1 MRNIKGY
8 VTSDERICFGI
19 LYYDSE
25 EAAQEAAKQTI
36 AEGNTYNG
44 GMFHGMA
51 CGRDKSWDHT
61 SPEGIRLYAVT
72 H

>member
-8 VTSDERICFGI
+8 VTSDQRICFGI

-25 EAAQEAAKQTI
+25 EAAQEAAKETI
-36 AEGNTYNG
+36 AQGNRYNG
-44 GMFHGMA
+44 GWFHGMA
-51 CGRDKSWDHT
+51 CGRDKSWDHVDKD
-61 SPEGIRLYAVT
+61 GRKLYAVT